1 MCRTPEERIERVASL
16 LPKGMSNDERK
27 ESAEEL
33 DILARILI
41 DVFDDVHSSGEHS
54 ERKT

>member
-1 MCRTPEERIERVASL
+1 
-16 LPKGMSNDERK
+16 MSNDERK

-54 ERKT
+54 ERKTATRSAL